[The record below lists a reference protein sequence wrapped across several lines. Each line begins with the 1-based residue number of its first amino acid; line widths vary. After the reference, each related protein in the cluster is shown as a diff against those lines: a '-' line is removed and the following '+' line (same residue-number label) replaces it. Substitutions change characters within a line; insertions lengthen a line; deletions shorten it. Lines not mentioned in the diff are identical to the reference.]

1 VRLVRFRHGD
11 RLATGFLSGQEVRV
25 LRGTFFEDPV
35 PSGEDVPLA
44 DVRLLAPV
52 IPSKVLAVARNYP
65 EHAAEMGNPLPKR
78 PMLFIKPATSVI
90 GPGDPI
96 PLPPD
101 TERVDHEAELAV
113 VVGRLCRR
121 VPEADALKYVLGYTC
136 ANDVTA
142 RDWQKADGQWAR
154 AKGSDGFCPLGP
166 WVETELDPA
175 DLAVTSRVNGQARQS
190 GRTSEMAF
198 SPAFLISYASRTI
211 TLLPGDVVLTGT
223 PPGVGPMTPG
233 DRVEIEVEGIG
244 VLENPAVS
252 AGA

>member
-11 RLATGFLSGQEVRV
+11 RIATGFLSGQEVRV

-52 IPSKVLAVARNYP
+52 IPSKVVAVARNYP
-65 EHAAEMGNPLPKR
+65 EHAAEMGNPLPER
-78 PMLFIKPATSVI
+78 PMLFFKPATSVI

-101 TERVDHEAELAV
+101 AERVDHEAELAV
-113 VVGRLCRR
+113 VIGRLCRR

-166 WVETELDPA
+166 WVETELDA
-175 DLAVTSRVNGQARQS
+175 TDLAVTSRVNGQARQS
-190 GRTSEMAF
+190 GRTSDMAF
-198 SPAFLISYASRTI
+198 SSAFLISYASRTI

-223 PPGVGPMTPG
+223 PPGVGPMAPG
-233 DRVEIEVEGIG
+233 DRVEVEVEGIG

-252 AGA
+252 ADA